1 MINRKAIMFES
12 LISAARERMDRPD
25 KCTAR
30 WGAVLVDFDGTA
42 CATDV
47 TNSLLAEFSDD
58 DWQSLDERC
67 KRGELPLRVAI
78 ERQAAML
85 HAQPRAMLKFV
96 LANYK
101 LRPEFAR
108 FVSRCND
115 LGIVVAVVSDGLG
128 FFVPPM
134 LEAEDLAGLPV
145 VANAVRSRGGRLRLV
160 PGNPHPVCRG
170 CATCKAAALDV
181 YRSPLCVVAYVGDG
195 ESDRFA
201 VHYADAVFARGRLA
215 ELCELKDLDFT
226 PWTTFEDV
234 WQGLESAPGHRHG
247 SPSVCPGWIVDCGT
261 QPCAGSS

>member
-1 MINRKAIMFES
+1 MINRKATMFES
-12 LISAARERMDRPD
+12 LVSGAWNSVSRPG
-25 KCTAR
+25 KSTAR

-42 CATDV
+42 SATDV
-47 TNSLLAEFSDD
+47 TNSLLAEFSHD
-58 DWQSLDERC
+58 DWQSLDEQCR
-67 KRGELPLRVAI
+67 RGELPLRVAI

-85 HAQPRAMLKFV
+85 HAEPKAMLKFV
-96 LANYK
+96 LANHK

-108 FVSRCND
+108 FVRWCNES
-115 LGIVVAVVSDGLG
+115 GIVVAVVSDGLG
-128 FFVPPM
+128 FFVRPM
-134 LEAEDLAGLPV
+134 LEAEDLAGLLV

-160 PGNPHPVCRG
+160 AGKPHPTCRG
-170 CATCKAAALDV
+170 CATCKAAALDA
-181 YRSPLCVVAYVGDG
+181 YRSPSRLVAYVGDG

-215 ELCELKDLDFT
+215 ELCELKGIDFM

-247 SPSVCPGWIVDCGT
+247 PPSACPGWIVGCGS